1 MAFKNC
7 PNMGITNASSYVSVL
22 LPAII
27 SHWAKVFWGSCRSI
41 WLLWWYFVSFVHFI
55 FTKPFVGAP
64 WRMTSLQ
71 LSPAAFRPCTS
82 GRLCLYFH
90 FLGLLFHCPY
100 ITMLLASSSVTELCF
115 GLMVCSAF
123 GKNVGFHSEA
133 QLSRGYR
140 SLEFLVTDDRRDLAL
155 DLLAYVECTTTL

>member
-1 MAFKNC
+1 MPHPTCQYCFQQSYHTELRYSGGAAGPYGCCEGTLCHLFILSL
-7 PNMGITNASSYVSVL
+7 PN
-22 LPAII
+22 
-27 SHWAKVFWGSCRSI
+27 
-41 WLLWWYFVSFVHFI
+41 
-55 FTKPFVGAP
+55 PFVGAP

-71 LSPAAFRPCTS
+71 LSPAAFGPCTS

-140 SLEFLVTDDRRDLAL
+140 SLEFSVTADRRELAL